1 MPFFRFCVTAAQYNQ
16 QMSKTFQSGRA
27 LIIGVGE
34 YDSLA
39 ALGSEPVYDADD
51 VANLLVSAKHCGYPA
66 ENVQVLRNADVSRT
80 VIIDGLKKLAAD
92 TRPGDTV
99 VVYFSGHG
107 AQRLSGPDIGTYLC
121 PPEFESS
128 QPRETGIEAEELSEL
143 LKQIP
148 AERLLVLVDA
158 CHSGA
163 AARIKGFAEDVTK
176 WAFGGP
182 KLEALAQGKGRVIIS
197 ASAADEYSNI
207 LGIHRNS
214 LFTHFL
220 LKGLQGDVADRS
232 DGLIRVLDLF
242 HYLAE
247 QVPTVR
253 SAQNPVLTTHTQD
266 NFPVALRK
274 GGRLKS
280 EEGAAAVAS
289 AGSFASPRE
298 LEDLLA
304 ALYPL
309 GPLDREIW
317 SRAGGDVANL
327 RIGNTGRAAWHAAL
341 RLLAQGGGGA
351 NITILSLLTEA
362 SSEFGAN
369 PDLKRFL
376 GTT

>member
-1 MPFFRFCVTAAQYNQ
+1 
-16 QMSKTFQSGRA
+16 MSKTFQSGRA
-27 LIIGVGE
+27 LVIGIGK
-34 YDSLA
+34 YDSLSD
-39 ALGSEPVYDADD
+39 LGSEPVYDADGL
-51 VANLLVSAKHCGYPA
+51 AKLLTSAEHCGYPL
-66 ENVQVLRNADVSRT
+66 ENVQILRDADASRSAI
-80 VIIDGLKKLAAD
+80 VDGLKKLATD
-92 TRPGDTV
+92 TRAGDTV
-99 VVYFSGHG
+99 IVYFSGHG
-107 AQRLSGPDIGTYLC
+107 AQRLSGPDLGTYLC
-121 PPEFESS
+121 PPEFDSS
-128 QPRETGIEAEELSEL
+128 RPRETGIEAEELSEL

-163 AARIKGFAEDVTK
+163 AARVKGPAQDITK
-176 WAFGGP
+176 WGFGGP

-197 ASAADEYSNI
+197 ASSAHEHSLI

-220 LKGLQGDVADRS
+220 LKGLQGEVGDRS

-247 QVPTVR
+247 QVPATR

-280 EEGAAAVAS
+280 EEGAVAVAAMKS
-289 AGSFASPRE
+289 PPSPRE
-298 LEDLLA
+298 LEDLLV
-304 ALYPL
+304 ALYPQ
-309 GPLDREIW
+309 GPLDQEIW
-317 SRAGGDVANL
+317 SRAGGEVASL
-327 RIGNTGRAAWHAAL
+327 RISSTGRAAWHAAL

-351 NITILSLLTEA
+351 NISTHSLLLEA

-376 GTT
+376 RIT

>member
-1 MPFFRFCVTAAQYNQ
+1 
-16 QMSKTFQSGRA
+16 MSKIFQSGRA
-27 LIIGVGE
+27 LVIGIGE
-34 YDSLA
+34 YDSLG
-39 ALGSEPVYDADD
+39 ALGSAPVYDAED
-51 VANLLVSAKHCGYPA
+51 VAKLFTSTKHCGYPP
-66 ENVQVLRNADVSRT
+66 ENVQVLRDTEASRT
-80 VIIDGLKKLAAD
+80 AIIDGLKRLAAEAR
-92 TRPGDTV
+92 TGDTV

-121 PPEFESS
+121 PPEFDSYR
-128 QPRETGIEAEELSEL
+128 PRETGIEAEELSDL

-158 CHSGA
+158 CHSGS
-163 AARIKGFAEDVTK
+163 AARVKEAAEDITK
-176 WAFGGP
+176 WVFNGP
-182 KLEALAQGKGRVIIS
+182 KLDSLAQGKGRVIIS
-197 ASAADEYSNI
+197 ASAAHEYSLI

-220 LKGLQGDVADRS
+220 LKGLQGDVDDRS

-247 QVPTVR
+247 HVPNTR

-266 NFPVALRK
+266 NFPIALRK

-280 EEGAAAVAS
+280 EEGDAAVPFTAS
-289 AGSFASPRE
+289 SVNPRE
-298 LEDLLA
+298 VEDLLV
-304 ALYPL
+304 ALYPQ

-327 RIGNTGRAAWHAAL
+327 RIGSTGRAGWHAAL

-351 NITILSLLTEA
+351 NISMHSLLAEA

-369 PDLKRFL
+369 PDLKRLL
-376 GTT
+376 GTI

>member
-1 MPFFRFCVTAAQYNQ
+1 
-16 QMSKTFQSGRA
+16 MSKTFQSGRA
-27 LIIGVGE
+27 LVIGIGE
-34 YDSLA
+34 YDSLG
-39 ALGSEPVYDADD
+39 ALGSEPVYDADEL
-51 VANLLVSAKHCGYPA
+51 AKLLGSAKHCGYPP
-66 ENVQVLRNADVSRT
+66 ENVQVLRNADASRT
-80 VIIDGLKKLAAD
+80 AIVDGLKKLATDA
-92 TRPGDTV
+92 RAGDTV

-107 AQRLSGPDIGTYLC
+107 AQRLSGPDVGTYLC
-121 PPEFESS
+121 PPEFDSS
-128 QPRETGIEAEELSEL
+128 RPRETGIEAEELSEL

-163 AARIKGFAEDVTK
+163 AARVKGPAEDITK
-176 WAFGGP
+176 WAFVGP

-197 ASAADEYSNI
+197 ASAAHENSHI

-220 LKGLQGDVADRS
+220 LKGLQGDVDDRS

-247 QVPTVR
+247 QVPAVR

-280 EEGAAAVAS
+280 EEGAATVAPTVSS
-289 AGSFASPRE
+289 ASLRE
-298 LEDLLA
+298 LEDLLV
-304 ALYPL
+304 ALYPQ

-327 RIGNTGRAAWHAAL
+327 RVGSTGRAAWHTAL

-351 NITILSLLTEA
+351 NISMHSLLTEA
-362 SSEFGAN
+362 SIEFGAN

-376 GTT
+376 GTA

>member
-1 MPFFRFCVTAAQYNQ
+1 
-16 QMSKTFQSGRA
+16 MSKTFQSGRA
-27 LIIGVGE
+27 LVIGVGE
-34 YDSLA
+34 YDSLG

-51 VANLLVSAKHCGYPA
+51 VAELLTSANHCGYPA
-66 ENVQVLRNADVSRT
+66 ENVQVLRNADASRT
-80 VIIDGLKKLAAD
+80 AIIEGLTKLSAD
-92 TRPGDTV
+92 ARVGDTV

-107 AQRLSGPDIGTYLC
+107 AQRLSGPDVGTYLC
-121 PPEFESS
+121 PPEFDGSR
-128 QPRETGIEAEELSEL
+128 PRETGIEAEELSEL

-148 AERLLVLVDA
+148 AERLLVLIDA
-158 CHSGA
+158 CRSGA
-163 AARIKGFAEDVTK
+163 AARIKGPSEEITK

-182 KLEALAQGKGRVIIS
+182 KLDALAQGKGRVIIS
-197 ASAADEYSNI
+197 ASAAHENSFI

-220 LKGLQGDVADRS
+220 LKGLQGDVGDRS

-247 QVPTVR
+247 EVPAVR

-280 EEGAAAVAS
+280 EEGAAAGGP
-289 AGSFASPRE
+289 AGSPASPRE
-298 LEDLLA
+298 LEDLLV
-304 ALYPL
+304 ALYPQ

-317 SRAGGDVANL
+317 SRAGGEVANL
-327 RIGNTGRAAWHAAL
+327 RIGSTGRAAWHAAL

-351 NITILSLLTEA
+351 NITMQSLLTEA
-362 SSEFGAN
+362 SREFGAN

-376 GTT
+376 GNA

>member
-1 MPFFRFCVTAAQYNQ
+1 
-16 QMSKTFQSGRA
+16 MSKTFQSGRA
-27 LIIGVGE
+27 LVIGVGE
-34 YDSLA
+34 YDSLSP
-39 ALGSEPVYDADD
+39 LGLAPVYDADD
-51 VANLLVSAKHCGYPA
+51 VADLLTGANYCGYPA
-66 ENVQVLRNADVSRT
+66 ENMQVLRNADASRT
-80 VIIDGLKKLAAD
+80 AIIDGLKRLAAD
-92 TRPGDTV
+92 ARAGDTV

-121 PPEFESS
+121 PPEFDSCR
-128 QPRETGIEAEELSEL
+128 PRETGIEAEELSEL

-163 AARIKGFAEDVTK
+163 AARIKGPAEDITK

-182 KLEALAQGKGRVIIS
+182 KLEALAQGKGRVILS
-197 ASAADEYSNI
+197 ASAAQEYSLI
-207 LGIHRNS
+207 LGRHRNS

-220 LKGLQGDVADRS
+220 LKGLQGAVGDRS

-247 QVPTVR
+247 EIPTAH

-280 EEGAAAVAS
+280 EEDTAAVAS
-289 AGSFASPRE
+289 AESIASPRE
-298 LEDLLA
+298 LEDLLV
-304 ALYPL
+304 ALYPQ

-317 SRAGGDVANL
+317 SRAGGEVATL
-327 RIGNTGRAAWHAAL
+327 SIGNTGRAAWHGAL

-351 NITILSLLTEA
+351 NITMRSLLTEA
-362 SSEFGAN
+362 SSEYGAN
-369 PDLKRFL
+369 ADLRRFL
-376 GTT
+376 GAA